1 MKIFY
6 FRAIFGGIKFEL
18 KRQYWSGNRQGE
30 RRKERMSGF
39 PDDLYGIQPQDL
51 HVKVGNRGIYSGW
64 LEKFSP
70 PPLYNS
76 SLFL

>member
-1 MKIFY
+1 M
-6 FRAIFGGIKFEL
+6 GGKLFEL
-18 KRQYWSGNRQGE
+18 RWQNWSGNRQGE

-64 LEKFSP
+64 PEKFSP
-70 PPLYNS
+70 PPSKILPYFS
-76 SLFL
+76 GFFAVI